1 MNKNTLQALCV
12 TVLLAA
18 GICQAKP
25 IDADMTG
32 NWLVP
37 SQVGHGLQIEVL
49 DLSTAVVAWYTFD
62 TQGNPIWLLGT
73 GEIEG
78 DTLRAELRDY
88 RGTRFPPNFDTDSI
102 EGRDWGDVVVRR
114 TGCDSAALSYTPA
127 EGIYQPAEFP
137 LERVTR
143 IDGAHCSESIQWSQ
157 QRRWTPASQSH
168 AFEALFLD
176 YPAGD
181 ESNFDLTFEQ
191 SPLPEPWQ
199 DLSGLR
205 VSGNNRSDDLMMV
218 VMHPSTGC
226 SPTRAIARAW
236 RCSSRPASRRAAPA
250 WAAHRASRSYM
261 RLGAAGEKP
270 DYAVIDGYRRATL
283 DLGQQASPGERALSA
298 GNMANGADEEYCS
311 GTDAPWQLK
320 RVSTA
325 GQDFSVTSDETG
337 RIWVYGLSDSGFEA
351 TTTWYL
357 TEFVVRLAGRVIHDL
372 ARSVR
377 PSR

>member
-1 MNKNTLQALCV
+1 MNKNTLQALCGAV
-12 TVLLAA
+12 FLAA
-18 GICQAKP
+18 GTCQAKP

-32 NWLVP
+32 NWFVP
-37 SQVGHGLQIEVL
+37 SQDGHGLQIEVL

-102 EGRDWGDVVVRR
+102 EGREWGDVVVRR

-157 QRRWTPASQSH
+157 QRRWAPASDSH
-168 AFEALFLD
+168 GFEALFLD
-176 YPAGD
+176 YPVGD
-181 ESNFDLTFEQ
+181 ESNFDLTFEHG
-191 SPLPEPWQ
+191 SLPEPWQ

-218 VMHPSTGC
+218 VMRPVDGLQPETRYNVDLEMQFATSVPSGC
-226 SPTRAIARAW
+226 AGVGG
-236 RCSSRPASRRAAPA
+236 APGE
-250 WAAHRASRSYM
+250 SVFM
-261 RLGAAGEKP
+261 RLGAANEKP
-270 DYAVIDGYRRATL
+270 EFTVIDGYRRATL
-283 DLGQQASPGERALSA
+283 DLGQQASPGERALSV

-311 GTDAPWQLK
+311 GTDAPWRLK

-325 GQDFSVTSDETG
+325 GQEFSVTSDETG

-357 TEFVVRLAGRVIHDL
+357 TEFVVRLAATD
-372 ARSVR
+372 S
-377 PSR
+377 